1 MSRLVVL
8 LVLPACVIAKVGDG
22 EVATVT
28 DSFTG
33 ITGFELDT
41 FVDTT
46 VTVTPGVAEA
56 VIRVTCDDS
65 LLDELTA
72 DAYDGV
78 LTLADTASYALVPR
92 SDCHAEFVV
101 GALESISN
109 RGPGLLQ
116 IITPA
121 PGLTRVDASGSGGLL
136 FGEVSGESLT
146 VVHSGAGPI
155 EGGPLAV
162 GALDVTTDGAG
173 GTMLTGAAD
182 DADVHVTGAGGF
194 GEEGLVV
201 GHLSLTLTGTGGAE
215 LTVTE
220 SIDAT
225 LTGAGGA
232 VIHGDPPDRDVH
244 TSGTGE
250 VSFE

>member
-8 LVLPACVIAKVGDG
+8 VFLPACVIAKVGDG

-41 FVDTT
+41 FLDTT
-46 VTVTPGVAEA
+46 VTITPGVAEA

-92 SDCHAEFVV
+92 SDCHADLVV
-101 GALESISN
+101 GSLTSISN
-109 RGPGLLQ
+109 RGSGLLE
-116 IITPA
+116 IVSPA
-121 PGLTRVDASGSGGLL
+121 AGLERVDASGAGGLL

-146 VVHSGAGPI
+146 IVHSGAGPV
-155 EGGPLAV
+155 EGGPVAL
-162 GALDVTTDGAG
+162 GTLDVTTDGAG
-173 GTMLTGAAD
+173 GTLLTGTAT

-201 GHLSLTLTGTGGAE
+201 QHLTLTLTGTGGAE

-232 VIHGDPPDRDVH
+232 VIHGNPPDRDVH

>member
-1 MSRLVVL
+1 MSRLAAL
-8 LVLPACVIAKVGDG
+8 LFLPACVIAKVGDG

-33 ITGFELDT
+33 ITGFELAT

-56 VIRVTCDDS
+56 VLRVTCDDS

-92 SDCHAEFVV
+92 SDCHAELVV
-101 GALESISN
+101 GHLVTLTN
-109 RGPGLLQ
+109 TGPGLLQ
-116 IITPA
+116 VVTPA
-121 PGLTRVDASGSGGLL
+121 AGLSRVEATGSGGVT
-136 FGEVSGESLT
+136 FVEVGSESLT
-146 VVHSGAGPI
+146 LVHSGAGPV
-155 EGGPLAV
+155 EGGPLTV
-162 GALDVTTDGAG
+162 DALQVTLDGAG
-173 GTMLTGAAD
+173 GTTLSGTAT
-182 DADVHVTGAGGF
+182 DADIDVTGAGGF
-194 GEEGLVV
+194 GDADLVV
-201 GHLSLTLTGTGGAE
+201 EHLTLTLTGTGGAE

-225 LTGAGGA
+225 LTGVGGA

-244 TSGTGE
+244 ASGTGE